1 MSFYDVAGAMIR
13 RWYVALVAL
22 GLAVGLWQVWA
33 ADSGCF
39 TTSTVVTFTLP
50 MRATL
55 LPESGAEDESVIA
68 FAGVVANEIN
78 AGRPAP
84 RYASRDAPLYG
95 VGVRRGVIVG
105 LPDSGGQWASAFAR
119 AEIEIQIVGR
129 SYEEVRERQTALLRR
144 VFQITRD
151 QQSAAGSN
159 ERIRASVVP
168 LTSGIQE
175 VRATRSSQILA
186 LGALVVCA
194 LLGAGWLSVSLER
207 WRDSRKVKKTTSVVT
222 EANETKLDRV

>member
-1 MSFYDVAGAMIR
+1 MSFYDVAGAMLR
-13 RWYVALVAL
+13 RWYVPFLT
-22 GLAVGLWQVWA
+22 LAVAAGLWVIWA
-33 ADSGCF
+33 SDGGCF
-39 TTSTVVTFTLP
+39 TTSTVVSFTLP
-50 MRATL
+50 ARATL
-55 LPESGAEDESVIA
+55 LPESGSEDESVIA

-129 SYEEVRERQTALLRR
+129 TYEEVRERQAALLDR

-151 QQSAAGSN
+151 QQSAAASK
-159 ERIRASVVP
+159 ERIRANVVP

-175 VRATRSSQILA
+175 VKATRSSRLLA
-186 LGALVVCA
+186 LGALVFCA
-194 LLGAGWLSVSLER
+194 LLVAGWLCLRLDR
-207 WRDSRKVKKTTSVVT
+207 WQDARKVKRAAQLAEKA
-222 EANETKLDRV
+222 EETKLERI